1 MVLYLLSLLGL
12 LQFGHFIIMAVWLAG
27 GVYFGVRAG
36 WRAIRR
42 ALFSPGFLL
51 FVGGS
56 CFLWVLFA
64 LQQPMFTQW
73 DEFTAWGLAPKM
85 VAERAALYVA
95 DPINLTASFTYPATS
110 LVSYLFQRVPGQFYE
125 WQCLAGLDILFLAC
139 IAPAAAMPRKN
150 WAGAVLVFA
159 AGFLLPFFFSVVPAG
174 TPSTMYANAMA
185 DTPLALLFGG
195 TLCLYA
201 AAGGRKTGF
210 FACAMPLAVLTMTKD
225 IGFAYALIVT
235 FLIGLDQLFGT
246 PHPDTKPARIFGV
259 SLAKCSIL
267 AAVVLA
273 VFRFRKNLLT
283 DEGYVMFTLPV
294 SPHSLVC
301 SKLIVSTVW
310 FLGAVVIDVVALVSL
325 VADVAMFQEMGRMF
339 REVFDNLTAY
349 YLGNGVLFLVEL
361 VILFL
366 VGCAYTCL
374 SFYTPLAIGHS
385 FAQHKM
391 LLSVAFFFAIEVVV
405 QIISGIA
412 LIAGLPALDNL
423 FFWANTNLSPAGAIH
438 GFMWGCIGYTAVF
451 TVVLYCLTIRMLH
464 RHLNLE

>member
-1 MVLYLLSLLGL
+1 MQIVFGLLFLLFFSACCLCVAACTRFDAALLPLPALCGSAVVLYLLSLLGL

-174 TPSTMYANAMA
+174 TPSTIYANAMA

-246 PHPDTKPARIFGV
+246 PIQSLPAFSAYRWQN
-259 SLAKCSIL
+259 
-267 AAVVLA
+267 A
-273 VFRFRKNLLT
+273 VFWRLWCWR
-283 DEGYVMFTLPV
+283 
-294 SPHSLVC
+294 
-301 SKLIVSTVW
+301 
-310 FLGAVVIDVVALVSL
+310 
-325 VADVAMFQEMGRMF
+325 
-339 REVFDNLTAY
+339 
-349 YLGNGVLFLVEL
+349 
-361 VILFL
+361 
-366 VGCAYTCL
+366 CL
-374 SFYTPLAIGHS
+374 SAGTAI
-385 FAQHKM
+385 
-391 LLSVAFFFAIEVVV
+391 
-405 QIISGIA
+405 
-412 LIAGLPALDNL
+412 P
-423 FFWANTNLSPAGAIH
+423 PP
-438 GFMWGCIGYTAVF
+438 
-451 TVVLYCLTIRMLH
+451 
-464 RHLNLE
+464 

>member
-1 MVLYLLSLLGL
+1 MQIVFGLLFLLFFSACCLCVAACTRFDAALLPLPALCGSAVVLYLLSLLGL

-246 PHPDTKPARIFGV
+246 PHPDTKPGRIFGV

-273 VFRFRKNLLT
+273 VF
-283 DEGYVMFTLPV
+283 
-294 SPHSLVC
+294 
-301 SKLIVSTVW
+301 
-310 FLGAVVIDVVALVSL
+310 
-325 VADVAMFQEMGRMF
+325 
-339 REVFDNLTAY
+339 
-349 YLGNGVLFLVEL
+349 
-361 VILFL
+361 
-366 VGCAYTCL
+366 
-374 SFYTPLAIGHS
+374 
-385 FAQHKM
+385 
-391 LLSVAFFFAIEVVV
+391 
-405 QIISGIA
+405 ISWNR
-412 LIAGLPALDNL
+412 L
-423 FFWANTNLSPAGAIH
+423 
-438 GFMWGCIGYTAVF
+438 
-451 TVVLYCLTIRMLH
+451 
-464 RHLNLE
+464 